1 MVTKETLINSIFYPR
16 KHHSKDEKDLFTNS
30 NENTSISAR
39 FFISDK
45 SYPTILLFH
54 GNAEIAQDYDDIAN
68 YYNQHGM
75 NLIVSDY
82 QGYGLSEGS
91 PTKDNLH
98 SDALAIFDF
107 SKEYMNKNNLTN
119 KLVPMGRSLGSA
131 SVAHI
136 MDNRLDS
143 LHGSIIESGFAT
155 EYPLLSLMNINPDD
169 ISFKLSDGFDNLRK
183 FKDYNKPLFVIHA
196 DLDDIVPMSQA
207 DMIMIETN
215 ASSKELFKVNGA
227 NHNNILMYA
236 RDEYFTKIKSFIDSL

>member
-1 MVTKETLINSIFYPR
+1 MITKETLINSIFYPR
-16 KHHSKDEKDLFTNS
+16 EHHSKDEKDVFITN
-30 NENTSISAR
+30 NENTTISAR

-54 GNAEIAQDYDDIAN
+54 GNAEIAQDYDDIAT
-68 YYNQHGM
+68 YYNQHGI

-98 SDALAIFDF
+98 NDALAIFDF
-107 SKEYMNKNNLTN
+107 AKEYMHKNNHTN
-119 KLVPMGRSLGSA
+119 KLIPMGRSLGSA

-136 MDNRLDS
+136 MENRLDT
-143 LHGSIIESGFAT
+143 LDGCVIESGFAT
-155 EYPLLSLMNINPDD
+155 EYPLLTLMNINPDE

-183 FKDYNKPLFVIHA
+183 FKLYNKPLFVIHA

-207 DMIMIETN
+207 DMIMIETK

>member
-1 MVTKETLINSIFYPR
+1 MVSKETLINSIFYPR

-39 FFISDK
+39 FFIKDK
-45 SYPTILLFH
+45 SYPTILFFH
-54 GNAEIAQDYDDIAN
+54 GNAEIAQDYDDIAT

-107 SKEYMNKNNLTN
+107 TKQYMNKNNLTN
-119 KLVPMGRSLGSA
+119 KLIPMGRSLGSA

-136 MDNRLDS
+136 MDNRL
-143 LHGSIIESGFAT
+143 ES
-155 EYPLLSLMNINPDD
+155 
-169 ISFKLSDGFDNLRK
+169 
-183 FKDYNKPLFVIHA
+183 
-196 DLDDIVPMSQA
+196 
-207 DMIMIETN
+207 
-215 ASSKELFKVNGA
+215 
-227 NHNNILMYA
+227 
-236 RDEYFTKIKSFIDSL
+236 